1 MRAGEPFACNTPASE
16 VEAQLFNG
24 GIEGSYLTLLEFDYK
39 AEVEIDTW
47 EGISGYHDF
56 ELHENGDITAWRSY
70 QVRKGKRFAK
80 ADLDAKYK
88 HGATQPSTGALLC
101 RRCRE
106 VQPGLPTETR
116 KVEQTKTP
124 TESGQS
130 GTDSRKK

>member
-1 MRAGEPFACNTPASE
+1 
-16 VEAQLFNG
+16 
-24 GIEGSYLTLLEFDYK
+24 LLEFDYK
-39 AEVEIDTW
+39 AEVKIDTW

-70 QVRKGKRFAK
+70 QVDKGKRFAR

-88 HGATQPSTGALLC
+88 HGTTQPSTGAIFVA
-101 RRCRE
+101 E

-116 KVEQTKTP
+116 KVEQAKAP

-130 GTDSRKK
+130 GTDSHKKEG